1 MKRSLWKSLVAIAV
15 VTATQACAATTPGG
29 RWDLKVDGGEFSFPG
44 WLGVAEENGATSV
57 KYVGRV
63 GSVRVIRDFELKD
76 GTLEFT
82 RDEWFG
88 AYEKVRHVFHLS
100 GESVSGAITRA
111 NGQTLIVTG
120 GPAPAMD
127 RAPVK
132 QWSEPRAL
140 FNGRDLSGWR
150 EIDGGK
156 KPKASWRIENGELIT
171 TKGTAD
177 LGTVELFDDFKLRLD
192 FNCPPNGNSG
202 VYLRGRYEVQI
213 EDDSP
218 KAPVA
223 NQTGGVYGWLGPE
236 AAVPRIP
243 GEWQTMEITL
253 VGRRATVVL
262 NGTTLFAD
270 REIPG
275 ITGGSLDSDEGASGP
290 ILLQSSHGK
299 TGGEIRFRNVTVA
312 TPVKRSP

>member
-1 MKRSLWKSLVAIAV
+1 MKAKAKKMWIAAALAFSVAG
-15 VTATQACAATTPGG
+15 AAEPSG
-29 RWDLKVDGGEFSFPG
+29 RWNLDVHGGEYSFPG
-44 WLGVAEENGATSV
+44 WLGIEPEADGNSV

-63 GSVRVIRDFELKD
+63 GSARTIREFDLKD

-100 GESVSGAITRA
+100 ATGVTGEITRA
-111 NGQTLIVTG
+111 NGQKLTVTG
-120 GPAPAMD
+120 RPSPKLN

-132 QWSEPRAL
+132 TWSEPRAL

-150 EIDGGK
+150 EVTGGK
-156 KPKASWRIENGELIT
+156 PPRAEWQIEGGELIT
-171 TKGTAD
+171 VKGTAD
-177 LGTVELFDDFKLRLD
+177 LATEELFEDFRLRLE

-218 KAPVA
+218 KAPLA
-223 NQTGGVYGWLGPE
+223 NQTGGVYGWVGPE

-243 GEWQTMEITL
+243 GEWQTLEITL

-262 NGTTLFAD
+262 NGKTLYEQ
-270 REIPG
+270 REIPA
-275 ITGGSLDSDEGASGP
+275 ITGAALDGDEENPGP
-290 ILLQSSHGK
+290 ILLQSSHSK
-299 TGGEIRFRNVTVA
+299 TGGAIRFRNITVA
-312 TPVKRSP
+312 TPVKRQR

>member
-1 MKRSLWKSLVAIAV
+1 M
-15 VTATQACAATTPGG
+15 
-29 RWDLKVDGGEFSFPG
+29 
-44 WLGVAEENGATSV
+44 

-63 GSVRVIRDFELKD
+63 GSARTIREFELKD

-88 AYEKVRHVFHLS
+88 ANEKVRHVFHLS
-100 GESVSGAITRA
+100 ATGVTGEITRA
-111 NGQTLIVTG
+111 NGQKLTVTG
-120 GPAPAMD
+120 RPSPKLN

-132 QWSEPRAL
+132 TWSEPRAL

-150 EIDGGK
+150 EVTGGK
-156 KPKASWRIENGELIT
+156 PPRAEWQIEGGELIT
-171 TKGTAD
+171 VKGTAD
-177 LGTVELFDDFKLRLD
+177 LATEELFEDFRLRLE

-218 KAPVA
+218 KAPLA
-223 NQTGGVYGWLGPE
+223 NQTGGVYGWVGPE

-243 GEWQTMEITL
+243 GEWQTLEITL

-262 NGTTLFAD
+262 NGKTLYEQ
-270 REIPG
+270 REIPA
-275 ITGGSLDSDEGASGP
+275 ITGAALDGDEENPGP
-290 ILLQSSHGK
+290 ILLQSSHSK
-299 TGGEIRFRNVTVA
+299 TGGAIRFRNITVA
-312 TPVKRSP
+312 TPVKRQR